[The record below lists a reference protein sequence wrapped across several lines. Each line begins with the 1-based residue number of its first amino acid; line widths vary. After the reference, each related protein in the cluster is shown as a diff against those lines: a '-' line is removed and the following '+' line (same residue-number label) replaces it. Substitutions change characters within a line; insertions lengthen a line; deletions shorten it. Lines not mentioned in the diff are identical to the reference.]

1 MFSNIINNLLQKNN
15 ISAYKLAKDIGVS
28 EAIISKWRN
37 GIQEP
42 KYDSLQKLSTY
53 FNISADYLLE
63 LSNEPHPKISVTTA
77 SEQSNT
83 DERKKRLLDNYDKM
97 NDRGHKELV
106 RASELIIEDPDNLK
120 EDSENN
126 KIVS

>member
-1 MFSNIINNLLQKNN
+1 MFSAIINDLLQKNN
-15 ISAYKLAKDIGVS
+15 VSAYKLAKDIGVS

-53 FNISADYLLE
+53 FNVSADYLLG
-63 LSNEPHPKISVTTA
+63 LSDNPCREKHTLSVTQPTEPD
-77 SEQSNT
+77 EQQ
-83 DERKKRLLDNYDKM
+83 KKLLDNYNMLNETGQKSLLDYSDFVAGKPEYLKA
-97 NDRGHKELV
+97 DR
-106 RASELIIEDPDNLK
+106 ED
-120 EDSENN
+120 N